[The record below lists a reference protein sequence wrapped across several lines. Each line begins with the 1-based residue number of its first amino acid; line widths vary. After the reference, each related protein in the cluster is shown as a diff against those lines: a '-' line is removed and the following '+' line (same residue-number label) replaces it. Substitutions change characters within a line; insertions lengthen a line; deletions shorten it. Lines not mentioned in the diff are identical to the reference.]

1 LSDALL
7 IVDVIST
14 FDHAD
19 GDVLLAVF
27 RERLDGFTTAI
38 ENARAEGLP
47 ILYVNDDLGR
57 WDGDAPSA
65 VREALAGK
73 GADVV
78 SRLAPQKGDRFLF
91 KPRYSAFDH
100 TPLLL
105 VLQDLGVD
113 RILLSGGATEGCVV
127 QTGID
132 ARELGLKATI
142 LANACATNDPELERV
157 ALAYAQQVGGIFV
170 QRTAKPEVRDPESAD
185 AR

>member
-1 LSDALL
+1 
-7 IVDVIST
+7 
-14 FDHAD
+14 
-19 GDVLLAVF
+19 LLAVF
-27 RERLDGFTTAI
+27 RERLDGFVTAI
-38 ENARAEGLP
+38 ESARRDRIP
-47 ILYVNDDLGR
+47 IVYVNDDRGH
-57 WDGDAPSA
+57 WDGDAPAA

-73 GADVV
+73 GADIV
-78 SRLAPQKGDRFLF
+78 SRLAPQHGDRFLF

-142 LANACATNDPELERV
+142 LSNACATNDPELERV
-157 ALAYAQQVGGIFV
+157 ALAYAERVGGIFV
-170 QRTAKPEVRDPESAD
+170 QRTANPEVSVP
-185 AR
+185 